1 VARDPLQVLLRLRG
15 IALDTARRALAERL
29 REEAA
34 AAARSAGIAATIA
47 RETVVQASQPVER
60 RGLESYAIWLER
72 THATQR
78 EAQAA
83 TRACA
88 AATAGARVSL
98 SDARAG
104 TRALEA
110 ALAQARDSR
119 RQAAARLE
127 QQAIDE
133 AAAGC
138 GRPDCQPLERQR

>member
-15 IALDTARRALAERL
+15 IALDTARRALADRL

-47 RETVVQASQPVER
+47 RETAVQASQPVER
-60 RGLESYAIWLER
+60 RGLEFYAVWLER
-72 THATQR
+72 THAAQR

-83 TRACA
+83 TGACV
-88 AATAGARVSL
+88 AATAEARVSL
-98 SDARAG
+98 NEARAG

-110 ALAQARDSR
+110 ALAQARNSSR
-119 RQAAARLE
+119 EAAERLE

-138 GRPDCQPLERQR
+138 GRPDRQPPERRR